1 MGPDLLEIYD
11 DLLSHEYDYKIAIDP
26 RGTGKSLNFLLAS
39 LMIARSMQTKILCC
53 REHMVSIDESSKA
66 ELELL
71 IEEKGWSKEFYV
83 TKKNIIH
90 RQTKSTYMFRGLAK
104 NAANLKSIPKIDI
117 AIVEECEN
125 VSQDSLVRIL
135 MPTLRQN
142 MAELWMMGNRRFR
155 TDVPYDVFMTGNPPP
170 RTRIF
175 DHTYLD
181 NPHISDKFIAE
192 AEHLKKTK
200 PALYR
205 HIYLGDM
212 LNEAGIRMVNHLSL
226 QTGRPEFTKDDMV
239 VIGVDIARSG
249 DDACT
254 IYVRR
259 SKWIIHHEEHFEMDV
274 DKLGPILQGM
284 VLKYKPM
291 FVNIDATGHGAWAGD
306 SLKAYD
312 VKVRSIVFN
321 SKAADPDKYGNKRTE
336 LYSYVDDYTL
346 NGGTIPDDQK
356 LVDELEASYYIP
368 NSKDVATMIA
378 KDKIKKQLGRSPDK
392 ADGFVLTLETHG
404 KPTFTLKNYEIA
416 RKDNDKLINNV
427 LKAGSFS

>member
-1 MGPDLLEIYD
+1 VGPDLLELYD
-11 DLLSHEYDYKIAIDP
+11 DLLSHEFDYKIAIDP

-39 LMIARSMQTKILCC
+39 LIIARSMTTKILCC

-71 IEEKGWSKEFYV
+71 IEEKGWHDEFYV
-83 TKKNIIH
+83 TRKNIIH
-90 RQTKSTYMFRGLAK
+90 KRTKSSYLFRGLAK
-104 NAANLKSIPKIDI
+104 NATNLKSIPKIDI

-155 TDVPYDVFMTGNPPP
+155 TDAPYDVFMTGNPPP

-175 DHTYLD
+175 DHTYLE
-181 NPHISDKFIAE
+181 NPHISAKFLAD
-192 AEHLKKTK
+192 AEHMKKTK

-226 QTGRPEFTKDDMV
+226 QTERPEFTKDDMV

-259 SKWIIHHEEHFEMDV
+259 SRWIIHKEKHYEMDS
-274 DKLGPILQGM
+274 DKLGPILQGLT
-284 VLKYKPM
+284 LKHKPM
-291 FVNIDATGHGAWAGD
+291 FVNIDATGHGAWVGD
-306 SLKAYD
+306 CLKPYN
-312 VKVRSIVFN
+312 VQVRPIVF
-321 SKAADPDKYGNKRTE
+321 SKSADQDDRYSNKRTE
-336 LYSYVDDYTL
+336 LYSYVDEYTL
-346 NGGTIPDDQK
+346 NGGTIPDDK
-356 LVDELEASYYIP
+356 ALIDDLEASFYLPDSRDRARLIP
-368 NSKDVATMIA
+368 
-378 KDKIKKQLGRSPDK
+378 KDKIQTQLGRSPDDG
-392 ADGFVLTLETHG
+392 DGFVLTLETHG
-404 KPTFTLKNYEIA
+404 KPMFTLKNYELA
-416 RKDNDKLINNV
+416 KKDNDKLINKV
-427 LKAGSFS
+427 ISMGSFS